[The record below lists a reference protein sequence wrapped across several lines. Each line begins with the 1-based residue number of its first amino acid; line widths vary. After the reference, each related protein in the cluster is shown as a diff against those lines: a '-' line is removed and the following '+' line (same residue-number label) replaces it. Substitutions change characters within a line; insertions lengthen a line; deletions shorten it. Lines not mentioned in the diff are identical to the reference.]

1 MDTAVETVRPDGGP
15 AEQEHAHLRW
25 YQRTVPV
32 VGLVLA
38 LVTLAFFL
46 VPGFRHQV
54 ALSTSRQPDPFVE
67 LSFTDTRNDNQMLC
81 TGSATTATVHFSVA
95 SHLEN
100 RQWLAFQVGVA
111 PAGRPEESVRRS
123 VRDLVSPGEVRTFT
137 EQVPRPAGAYD
148 VIVRLPELGQ
158 RLHARCGGAA

>member
-1 MDTAVETVRPDGGP
+1 VETVRPDEGP
-15 AEQEHAHLRW
+15 AEQEHAPEQLQW

-32 VGLVLA
+32 VGLVVA
-38 LVTLAFFL
+38 LVVLAFFL

-67 LSFTDTRNDNQMLC
+67 LSFTDTRNGNQMLC
-81 TGSATTATVHFSVA
+81 TGSSAAATVHFSVT

-100 RQWLAFQVGVA
+100 RQWLAFQVEVA
-111 PAGRPEESVRRS
+111 PAGRPADAVRRT
-123 VRDLVSPGEVRTFT
+123 VRDLVSPGDTRAFT
-137 EQVPRPAGAYD
+137 QRLPRPAGAYD
-148 VIVRLPELGQ
+148 VTVRLPELGQ